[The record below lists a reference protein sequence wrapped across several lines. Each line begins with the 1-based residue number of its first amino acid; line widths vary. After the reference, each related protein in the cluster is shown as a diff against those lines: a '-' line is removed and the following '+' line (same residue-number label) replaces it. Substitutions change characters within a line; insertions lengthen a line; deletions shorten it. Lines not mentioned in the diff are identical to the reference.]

1 MTQESTTSSSP
12 SGKPQ
17 TLLGQMA
24 ERLRKELQDSGRM
37 VRRVEPLATDELEVF
52 VIPKA
57 RRNTSNPESEPS
69 AD

>member
-1 MTQESTTSSSP
+1 MPKESTTSSSP

-17 TLLGQMA
+17 TLLGQMVV
-24 ERLRKELQDSGRM
+24 ELRKELQSSGRM
-37 VRRVEPLATDELEVF
+37 VERVEPLATDELEVF

-57 RRNTSNPESEPS
+57 RRNTSKPESESS